1 MTNYKFSAGENRVIN
16 IGIAGGN
23 TKASSGYTFQFI
35 QKHTAKIIDALLQK
49 KNPLAIKSIFE
60 KRFHLYDAILLNVL
74 YNKKMSG
81 DKLFS
86 QLFKKNS
93 PQAIFKFLD
102 NETSFK
108 EELKIMNSVSLRT
121 FLPAAFKELF

>member
-1 MTNYKFSAGENRVIN
+1 
-16 IGIAGGN
+16 
-23 TKASSGYTFQFI
+23 
-35 QKHTAKIIDALLQK
+35 
-49 KNPLAIKSIFE
+49 
-60 KRFHLYDAILLNVL
+60 
-74 YNKKMSG
+74 MSG